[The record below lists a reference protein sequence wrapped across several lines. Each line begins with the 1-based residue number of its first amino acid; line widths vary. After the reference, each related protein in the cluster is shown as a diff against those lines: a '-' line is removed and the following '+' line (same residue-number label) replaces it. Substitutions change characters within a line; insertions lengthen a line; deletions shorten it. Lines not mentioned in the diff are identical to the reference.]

1 VKQFD
6 QFSKNRVVSIPSLY
20 QFAGNNY
27 QMNITYNSIPKTY
40 TDKIRQSMHDDFGHP
55 VEVSIAGE
63 TGYGPCRCCLKQ
75 FQPGEKRLLFSYA
88 PVNAAN
94 PYNEVGP
101 VYIHED
107 CSTYRDS
114 STFPPEVKNGRLPIR
129 LVLRC
134 YNGERKMRLARFIKD
149 NNDTEK
155 IIREL
160 FTDPLIE
167 FIHIRN
173 AVYQCFIAEVRRN
186 QGTGS

>member
-1 VKQFD
+1 M
-6 QFSKNRVVSIPSLY
+6 S
-20 QFAGNNY
+20 
-27 QMNITYNSIPKTY
+27 ITYHPIPKTY

-101 VYIHED
+101 VYIHEE

-114 STFPPEVKNGRLPIR
+114 SSFPPEVKNGRLPIR

-134 YNGERKMRLARFIKD
+134 YNRERRMILARFIKD
-149 NNDTEK
+149 NNDVEK
-155 IIREL
+155 MIREL
-160 FTDPLIE
+160 FADPLIE

-173 AVYQCFIAEVRRN
+173 AVYQCFIAEVRKD

>member
-1 VKQFD
+1 MIHSAKTGLFD
-6 QFSKNRVVSIPSLY
+6 FMNLQETNTRL
-20 QFAGNNY
+20 
-27 QMNITYNSIPKTY
+27 NITYHAIPKNYIDT
-40 TDKIRQSMHDDFGHP
+40 IRNSMQDGFGHA
-55 VEVSIAGE
+55 VEVSLAGE

-94 PYNEVGP
+94 PYDEVGP

-107 CSTYRDS
+107 CSTYEDNS
-114 STFPPEVKNGRLPIR
+114 AFPPEVKNGRLPVR

-134 YNGERKMRLARFIKD
+134 YNRGKRMILARFIKD
-149 NNDTEK
+149 NNEVEK
-155 IIREL
+155 MITEL
-160 FTDPLIE
+160 FADPLIE

-173 AVYQCFIAEVRRN
+173 AVYQCFIAEIRKD

>member
-1 VKQFD
+1 VKRFD

-27 QMNITYNSIPKTY
+27 QMNITYQSIPKNHIDT
-40 TDKIRQSMHDDFGHP
+40 IRNFRQDDFGHL

-88 PVNAAN
+88 PVTAAN

-114 STFPPEVKNGRLPIR
+114 SIFPPEVKNGRLPIR

-134 YNGERKMRLARFIKD
+134 YNSERRMILACFIKD
-149 NNDTEK
+149 NNDAEK
-155 IIREL
+155 MIGEL
-160 FTDPLIE
+160 FADPLIE

-173 AVYQCFIAEVRRN
+173 AVYQCFIAEVRKD